1 MVYEFAARV
10 GGRHPLSEL
19 ARKGAR
25 RMLAQVLIA
34 EADCF
39 RASCRESGCHAIVLN
54 AAFNLA
60 SSSFDSD
67 VFNTRGL

>member
-1 MVYEFAARV
+1 
-10 GGRHPLSEL
+10 
-19 ARKGAR
+19 
-25 RMLAQVLIA
+25 MLAQVLMA

-67 VFNTRGL
+67 VFNTRGLGDETIEGVKVVGSAR